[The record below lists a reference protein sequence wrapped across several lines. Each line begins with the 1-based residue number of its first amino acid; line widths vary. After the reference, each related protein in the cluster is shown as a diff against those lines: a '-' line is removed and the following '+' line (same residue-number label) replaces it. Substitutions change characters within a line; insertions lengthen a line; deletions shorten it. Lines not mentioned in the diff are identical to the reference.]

1 MSNTFFEEKRV
12 ALIFKKAATT
22 EKSFYSMITSVSLK
36 CNFTVH
42 KKISVSYARSLK
54 KYILMND
61 RRAFVMID
69 SGVSE
74 NFISQQL
81 IDEFETITRFK
92 KNPYDLM
99 IINESSLS
107 SDDERVRRKIASITL
122 MMNNHRE
129 QLFLNIV
136 RMINHDIVLK
146 AF

>member
-1 MSNTFFEEKRV
+1 MSNTLFEKGRIG
-12 ALIFKKAATT
+12 LISKKIATT
-22 EKSFYSMITSVSLK
+22 GKSLHSMIKGIPLK

-54 KYILMND
+54 KYVLMD
-61 RRAFVMID
+61 GRRAFVMID
-69 SGVSE
+69 SEASE

-81 IDEFETITRFK
+81 IDKFETTTRLK
-92 KNPYDLM
+92 KDSYDLM

-107 SDDERVRRKIASITL
+107 NDDGRIRRKIASVTL
-122 MMNNHRE
+122 MMNNHKE

-146 AF
+146 FF